1 MNKIHQFIKD
11 MHLLGSG
18 ILCCIFIFLL
28 RLYIF
33 IAILRA
39 IYFYFK
45 YSDPNSKESVI
56 FIIKCIAK
64 GLIWVFEFIG
74 YFL

>member
-1 MNKIHQFIKD
+1 MY
-11 MHLLGSG
+11 LLGFG
-18 ILCCIFIFLL
+18 VLCYIFIFLL

-39 IYFYFK
+39 IYFYLK
-45 YSDPNSKESVI
+45 YSDPNSKESVV

-64 GLIWVFEFIG
+64 GLIWVFEFVG